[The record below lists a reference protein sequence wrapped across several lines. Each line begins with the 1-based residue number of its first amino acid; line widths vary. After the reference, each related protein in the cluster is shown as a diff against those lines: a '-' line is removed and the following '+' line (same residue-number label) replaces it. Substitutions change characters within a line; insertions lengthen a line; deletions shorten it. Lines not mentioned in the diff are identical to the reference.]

1 MSLRQRAFDIL
12 EVVDPNDRKTKLFEI
27 FILSLIALNV
37 AALIIQTV
45 QSIYLTAPVVFRYFE
60 ALSVTVFSIEYVLRV
75 WCCAESPKFAS
86 LGPVRGRIRFIV
98 TPLAIVDLV
107 AILPFYLPFVGT
119 NLLFVRSVRMFRFFR
134 IAKAA
139 RYSNALRTFGAVI
152 AKKREQLVVALLL
165 LSLAV
170 ILASAFMYFAEN
182 QAQPEEFS
190 SIPATM
196 WWAVETLT
204 TVGYGDVCPVTP
216 VGKLMAA
223 VLAILG
229 IAVFALPTAIL
240 GAGFV
245 EEFAQHNNLRR
256 TCPHCGA
263 GIDSGNVEAG
273 LTAAGPMPRE
283 VQRVQVGK
291 RAV

>member
-1 MSLRQRAFDIL
+1 
-12 EVVDPNDRKTKLFEI
+12 
-27 FILSLIALNV
+27 
-37 AALIIQTV
+37 
-45 QSIYLTAPVVFRYFE
+45 
-60 ALSVTVFSIEYVLRV
+60 
-75 WCCAESPKFAS
+75 
-86 LGPVRGRIRFIV
+86 
-98 TPLAIVDLV
+98 
-107 AILPFYLPFVGT
+107 
-119 NLLFVRSVRMFRFFR
+119 
-134 IAKAA
+134 
-139 RYSNALRTFGAVI
+139 LRTFGAVI
-152 AKKREQLVVALLL
+152 AKKRQLVMALLL

-245 EEFAQHNNLRR
+245 EEFAQSNRLSQ
-256 TCPHCGA
+256 TCPHCG
-263 GIDSGNVEAG
+263 GSIGSKNVEAVPTSANNASAPLG
-273 LTAAGPMPRE
+273 
-283 VQRVQVGK
+283 VQAPQAGK